1 MEITLIAVTLLSLF
15 VAISLGVVVWRLFR
29 EERRRS
35 AARLAALAAELR
47 RGGGAAGDEGP
58 GAGFEPLPPPR
69 EGSSAHPEPGHAGAG
84 GERRRRG
91 PAAHPEPGP
100 FALEPAPDS
109 GAARIHELT
118 DRRSYAFVPEPAPD
132 SGAAAAPVPGGG
144 LFSPP
149 IESTSTGRGRLAA
162 LAGGAGVV
170 LAAVTALFLLSDS
183 DAGDAAAP
191 DGGRP
196 PLDLIALDHAAEG
209 PFLDI
214 RGAVRNP
221 PRAPGAER
229 LSVVATAFDAAGR
242 LVATRR
248 APVETPSLPPGA
260 DSPFTV
266 RLLAAGVSRYRIS
279 FLLDDAAVPHV
290 DRRPAGRPPAFPG
303 DSS

>member
-1 MEITLIAVTLLSLF
+1 MEFTLIAVTLLSLF
-15 VAISLGVVVWRLFR
+15 LAISMGVVVWRLVR

-47 RGGGAAGDEGP
+47 RGRGAAGNEGP
-58 GAGFEPLPPPR
+58 GAGFEPPPPPR
-69 EGSSAHPEPGHAGAG
+69 AGSSAHPEPARAGAG
-84 GERRRRG
+84 GGPRRRG
-91 PAAHPEPGP
+91 PAAHPEPD
-100 FALEPAPDS
+100 L
-109 GAARIHELT
+109 
-118 DRRSYAFVPEPAPD
+118 FVPEPPPD
-132 SGAAAAPVPGGG
+132 SGAAADPLPGGG

-149 IESTSTGRGRLAA
+149 VESTSTGRGRLAA
-162 LAGGAGVV
+162 FAGAAVVV
-170 LAAVTALFLLSDS
+170 LAAVAALFLLSEPG
-183 DAGDAAAP
+183 AGDGDGEDAAP

-229 LSVVATAFDAAGR
+229 LSVVATAFDAAGT

-248 APVETPSLPPGA
+248 APVEIPSLPPGA

-279 FLLDDAAVPHV
+279 FLLDDATVPHV
-290 DRRPAGRPPAFPG
+290 DRRPAGRPPAFTG

>member
-1 MEITLIAVTLLSLF
+1 MEFTLIAVTLLSLF
-15 VAISLGVVVWRLFR
+15 LAISMGVVVWRLVR

-47 RGGGAAGDEGP
+47 RGRGAAGDEGP
-58 GAGFEPLPPPR
+58 GAGFEPPPLPR
-69 EGSSAHPEPGHAGAG
+69 AGSSAHPEPAGAGAG
-84 GERRRRG
+84 GGPRRRG
-91 PAAHPEPGP
+91 PAAHPEPAGAGAGGGP
-100 FALEPAPDS
+100 RRRGPAAHPEPDW
-109 GAARIHELT
+109 
-118 DRRSYAFVPEPAPD
+118 FVPEPPPD
-132 SGAAAAPVPGGG
+132 SGAAADPLPGGG

-149 IESTSTGRGRLAA
+149 VESTSTGRGRLAA
-162 LAGGAGVV
+162 FAGAAVVV
-170 LAAVTALFLLSDS
+170 LAAVAALFLLSEP
-183 DAGDAAAP
+183 DAGDGEDAAP

-229 LSVVATAFDAAGR
+229 LSVVATAFDAAGT

-248 APVETPSLPPGA
+248 APVEIPSLPPGA

-279 FLLDDAAVPHV
+279 FLLDDATVPHV
-290 DRRPAGRPPAFPG
+290 DRRPAGRPPAFTG

>member
-1 MEITLIAVTLLSLF
+1 MEFTLIAVTLLSLF
-15 VAISLGVVVWRLFR
+15 LAISMGVVVWRLVR

-47 RGGGAAGDEGP
+47 RGRGAAGNEGP
-58 GAGFEPLPPPR
+58 GAGFEPPPPPR
-69 EGSSAHPEPGHAGAG
+69 AGSSAHPEPAGAGAG
-84 GERRRRG
+84 GGPRRRG
-91 PAAHPEPGP
+91 SQAAGP
-100 FALEPAPDS
+100 VGADRPRTRNPTCSSRSRRRIPAPRPTRS
-109 GAARIHELT
+109 RAAACSP
-118 DRRSYAFVPEPAPD
+118 RRSNPPPPAGDGWRP
-132 SGAAAAPVPGGG
+132 SRARPSWC
-144 LFSPP
+144 SPP
-149 IESTSTGRGRLAA
+149 WPPCSCCRSRAPATDGE
-162 LAGGAGVV
+162 
-170 LAAVTALFLLSDS
+170 D
-183 DAGDAAAP
+183 AAP

-229 LSVVATAFDAAGR
+229 LSVVATAFDAAGT

-248 APVETPSLPPGA
+248 APVEIPSLPPGA

-279 FLLDDAAVPHV
+279 FLLDDATVPHV
-290 DRRPAGRPPAFPG
+290 DRRPAGRPPAFTG

>member
-15 VAISLGVVVWRLFR
+15 VAVSLGVVVWRLFR
-29 EERRRS
+29 DERRRS

-47 RGGGAAGDEGP
+47 RGGAADGNEGP
-58 GAGFEPLPPPR
+58 GAGFEPPPTPR
-69 EGSSAHPEPGHAGAG
+69 E
-84 GERRRRG
+84 G
-91 PAAHPEPGP
+91 PAAHPEPGLAGAVGEHRRRGP
-100 FALEPAPDS
+100 SAHPEPDP
-109 GAARIHELT
+109 
-118 DRRSYAFVPEPAPD
+118 FVPA
-132 SGAAAAPVPGGG
+132 PGGG

-149 IESTSTGRGRLAA
+149 VESTSTGLGRLAA
-162 LAGGAGVV
+162 LAGAAVVV
-170 LAAVTALFLLSDS
+170 LGAVAALFLLSEP
-183 DAGDAAAP
+183 GDGDDDVP

-229 LSVVATAFDAAGR
+229 LSVVATAFDAAGT

-279 FLLDDAAVPHV
+279 FLLDDATVPHV
-290 DRRPAGRPPAFPG
+290 DRRPAGQPPAFTG

>member
-1 MEITLIAVTLLSLF
+1 MEFTLIAVTLLSLF
-15 VAISLGVVVWRLFR
+15 LAISMGVVVWRLVR

-47 RGGGAAGDEGP
+47 RGRGAAGNEEP
-58 GAGFEPLPPPR
+58 GAGFEPPPSPR
-69 EGSSAHPEPGHAGAG
+69 AGSSAHPEPGLAGAG
-84 GERRRRG
+84 GGPRRRG
-91 PAAHPEPGP
+91 SSAYPEPAGAGAGGGARRRGSSAYP
-100 FALEPAPDS
+100 EPD
-109 GAARIHELT
+109 L
-118 DRRSYAFVPEPAPD
+118 FVPEPSPD
-132 SGAAAAPVPGGG
+132 SGAAADPLPGGG

-149 IESTSTGRGRLAA
+149 VESTSTGRGRLAA
-162 LAGGAGVV
+162 FAGAAVVV
-170 LAAVTALFLLSDS
+170 LAAVAALFLLSEP
-183 DAGDAAAP
+183 DAGAGEDAAP

-196 PLDLIALDHAAEG
+196 PLDLIALEHAAEG

-229 LSVVATAFDAAGR
+229 LSVVATAFDAAGT

-279 FLLDDAAVPHV
+279 FLLDDATVPHV
-290 DRRPAGRPPAFPG
+290 DRRPAGRPPAFTG

>member
-15 VAISLGVVVWRLFR
+15 VAVSLGVVVWRLFR
-29 EERRRS
+29 DERRRS

-47 RGGGAAGDEGP
+47 RGGAADGNEGP
-58 GAGFEPLPPPR
+58 GAGFEPPPPPR
-69 EGSSAHPEPGHAGAG
+69 EESSAHPEPGLAGEG
-84 GERRRRG
+84 GEHRRRG
-91 PAAHPEPGP
+91 PDAHPEPDP
-100 FALEPAPDS
+100 FVPAP
-109 GAARIHELT
+109 
-118 DRRSYAFVPEPAPD
+118 PPD
-132 SGAAAAPVPGGG
+132 SGAAAGPVPGGG

-149 IESTSTGRGRLAA
+149 VESTSTGLGRLAA
-162 LAGGAGVV
+162 LAGAAVVV
-170 LAAVTALFLLSDS
+170 LGAVAALFLLSGPG
-183 DAGDAAAP
+183 AGDDAAP

-229 LSVVATAFDAAGR
+229 LSVVATAFDAAGT

-279 FLLDDAAVPHV
+279 FLLDDATVPHV
-290 DRRPAGRPPAFPG
+290 DRRPAGQPPAFTE